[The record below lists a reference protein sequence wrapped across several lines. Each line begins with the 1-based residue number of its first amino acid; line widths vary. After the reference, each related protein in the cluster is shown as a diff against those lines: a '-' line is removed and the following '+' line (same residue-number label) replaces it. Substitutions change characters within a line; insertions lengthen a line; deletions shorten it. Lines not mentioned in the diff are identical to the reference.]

1 MSARDSGGIGTL
13 EEDSLVPVADDQVKK
28 RKKINLGYGFVAPAM
43 FFFAV
48 MAVFPT
54 LYVVYLSVNCS
65 PRGRPME
72 LEYCGI
78 SNYLEVFSTEAVG
91 PVVTNTLVFSVGST
105 LLHILFGL
113 GLALYLNSNLNRRF
127 LTLSRALLLTPWA
140 ISPAVAAMVWR
151 LLAHPDISPIGYM
164 VSAINPNWSFAP
176 LASVDTALPM
186 LIAINTWHFSPFYML
201 MILAGLQGID
211 PTLYEISMIDG
222 ANAIQ
227 RLWYIT
233 LPQIRRLLFTIG
245 LFDLVTTA
253 VYFDL
258 VWITTRGGPANAT
271 EVLATYTYRQ
281 AFLSFDFGFASAL
294 SLVLFVVSI
303 TLSVVVVVLMERE

>member
-1 MSARDSGGIGTL
+1 MAA
-13 EEDSLVPVADDQVKK
+13 VAELPRK
-28 RKKINLGYGFVAPAM
+28 RKRKINTGYGFVAPATI
-43 FFFAV
+43 FFAI

-72 LEYCGI
+72 LSFCGL
-78 SNYLEVFSTEAVG
+78 SNYIEVFNTPAVG
-91 PVVTNTLVFSVGST
+91 PVVTHTVLFSVGST

-113 GLALYLNSNLNRRF
+113 GLALYLNTNLNRRF
-127 LTLSRALLLTPWA
+127 LTFSRALLLTPWA
-140 ISPAVAAMVWR
+140 ISPAVASMVWR
-151 LLAHPDISPIGYM
+151 LLSHPDISPIGYL
-164 VSAINPNWSFAP
+164 VSAINPEWSFAP

-186 LIAINTWHFSPFYML
+186 LIGINTWHFTPFYML

-222 ANAIQ
+222 ANTIQ

-245 LFDLVTTA
+245 LFDVVTTA

-258 VWITTRGGPANAT
+258 IWITTRGGPAKAT
-271 EVLATYTYRQ
+271 EVLATYTYGK

-294 SLVLFVVSI
+294 SIVLFVVSI
-303 TLSVVVVVLMERE
+303 ILSVMVVVMMERE

>member
-1 MSARDSGGIGTL
+1 MTAVVDLSKGKG
-13 EEDSLVPVADDQVKK
+13 
-28 RKKINLGYGFVAPAM
+28 KKINPGYGFVAPATI
-43 FFFAV
+43 FFAI

-54 LYVVYLSVNCS
+54 LYVIYLSVNCS
-65 PRGRPME
+65 PRGRPMD
-72 LEYCGI
+72 LTFCGL
-78 SNYLEVFSTEAVG
+78 SNYLEVFNTPAVG
-91 PVVTNTLVFSVGST
+91 PVVVHTIVFSVGST
-105 LLHILFGL
+105 ILHILFGL

-140 ISPAVAAMVWR
+140 ISPAVASMVWR

-164 VSAINPNWSFAP
+164 VSAINPEWSFAP

-186 LIAINTWHFSPFYML
+186 LIAINTWHFTPFYML

-227 RLWYIT
+227 RLWFIT

-245 LFDLVTTA
+245 LFDVVTTA

-258 VWITTRGGPANAT
+258 VWITTRGGPAKAT
-271 EVLATYTYRQ
+271 EVLATYTYGK

-294 SLVLFVVSI
+294 SIVLFVVSMV
-303 TLSVVVVVLMERE
+303 LSVLVVVMMERE